1 MGCLGAVSKENCI
14 IAEFDID
21 EENTNKEVLIM
32 ESTENILREIP
43 KEDLYPDEEKQMEQ
57 YKDEKEIS
65 QCSIRVNEALIPFC
79 YKYKFQAPGTYTIKY
94 TFPKALTQTSFMF
107 SNCSRL
113 KKIDLSNFDTSNLI
127 KARGMIQGCTNLE
140 SIKFFDSPIEKVTDM
155 IAFCSSCEKM
165 KNISLSNFNKE
176 MTVNMK
182 EFFFGCEELETV
194 DLSNFKAKII
204 SAEDMFYDCSK
215 IKKIDLSSFTTTK
228 DSKIAS
234 MFDKIPSSMEKKNL
248 ITKDKNIL
256 DANDYGEEGEGGE
269 GEDPGRYIQYGGGD
283 EEGGGYSNEEG
294 EGGEGM
300 IEGDFIPDGEEGEEG
315 DECEGAEA
323 EGSVYGQ

>member
-1 MGCLGAVSKENCI
+1 
-14 IAEFDID
+14 
-21 EENTNKEVLIM
+21 M

-256 DANDYGEEGEGGE
+256 DAFDGREGGGE
-269 GEDPGRYIQYGGGD
+269 GC
-283 EEGGGYSNEEG
+283 EG
-294 EGGEGM
+294 E
-300 IEGDFIPDGEEGEEG
+300 
-315 DECEGAEA
+315 AEL
-323 EGSVYGQ
+323 VV

>member
-32 ESTENILREIP
+32 ESTEHILREIP

-140 SIKFFDSPIEKVTDM
+140 SIRFFDSPIEKVTDM

-256 DANDYGEEGEGGE
+256 DAFDGRYIPGQGKPDRLRENDYGEEGEEGE
-269 GEDPGRYIQYGGGD
+269 GC
-283 EEGGGYSNEEG
+283 EEG
-294 EGGEGM
+294 E
-300 IEGDFIPDGEEGEEG
+300 
-315 DECEGAEA
+315 AEA
-323 EGSVYGQ
+323 SVYGQ